1 MKLAFPLGKGDRL
14 RWMRSHTFSIQR
26 TAKPLFYKEVI
37 MIAAAIILFV
47 VSASAFVMSGLSFM
61 GKGFLFNNAYIY
73 ASKEEREKM
82 DKKPYYRQSAT
93 VFLLIGLIFLLNGFR
108 VIFESDWIFYA
119 VIAVVIIAIVY
130 AIVSSVLIEKNKKS

>member
-1 MKLAFPLGKGDRL
+1 
-14 RWMRSHTFSIQR
+14 
-26 TAKPLFYKEVI
+26 
-37 MIAAAIILFV
+37 MIAVAIILFV

-73 ASKEEREKM
+73 ASKKEREKM

-93 VFLLIGLIFLLNGFR
+93 VFLLIGLIFLLNGFSA
-108 VIFESDWIFYA
+108 IFESDWIFYA

>member
-1 MKLAFPLGKGDRL
+1 
-14 RWMRSHTFSIQR
+14 
-26 TAKPLFYKEVI
+26 
-37 MIAAAIILFV
+37 MIAVAIILFAI
-47 VSASAFVMSGLSFM
+47 SAFAFVMSGLSFM

-93 VFLLIGLIFLLNGFR
+93 VFLLIGLIFLLNGFSA
-108 VIFESDWIFYA
+108 IFESEWIFYA